1 MKKMKQVIDGKV
13 YDTSKATCVCE
24 LVSSTKSRGD
34 FEWHH
39 THLYRTAKG
48 HFFVAGEGGPRSMWA
63 ERVGQN
69 SWQSGSGIRAVSEGE
84 ARGHM
89 EAAGCS
95 VEEFVE
101 AGLPL
106 EDA

>member
-1 MKKMKQVIDGKV
+1 MDRMQKVIDGKV
-13 YDTSKATCVCE
+13 YDTSKAKYVCE
-24 LVSSTKSRGD
+24 VPSTQNRGD
-34 FEWHH
+34 LGWHE
-39 THLYRTAKG
+39 TQLYRTAKG
-48 HFFVAGEGGPRSMWA
+48 RFFVAGEGGPRSMWA

-69 SWQSGSGIRAVSEGE
+69 SWRSGRGMSAVSEDE

-89 EAAGCS
+89 EAAGCTA
-95 VEEFVE
+95 EEFVE